1 MGDFSKI
8 PQNISQNARIL
19 IAPLD
24 WGLGHATRCIPL
36 VDFLITRFDAKITIA
51 ANGPQEAILQEA
63 FPQLNFLHPPDYQ
76 VHYRKNRAATIAS
89 LALSVP
95 RILRTISAENRWL
108 RNLLQTQSFDAIISD
123 NRYGFYDPV
132 VPSYFITHQLLVK
145 TPFGPRAD
153 QLVQKALYRYINRFK
168 EVWVPDDEKAPSL
181 AGELSHP
188 NKMPEIPVRYLGPIS
203 RLDPRPKTGS
213 TQLLVLLSGP
223 EPQRSLLEKIVFEQ
237 WLAAPGTS
245 MVCVRGLPLST
256 EVTPKL
262 PNAIIYNHLQAS
274 ALAQEIANAGIILCR
289 SGYST
294 IMDLLPMG
302 KKCVMVPT
310 PGQTEQEYLALLLA
324 EQGRIRTVSQNELR
338 LAEILH

>member
-8 PQNISQNARIL
+8 PQIISQNARVL

-36 VDFLITRFDAKITIA
+36 VDFLITRLNAKITIA
-51 ANGPQEAILQEA
+51 ANGPQKAILREA

-76 VHYRKNRAATIAS
+76 VSYRKNRAATIAS
-89 LALSVP
+89 LALAVP
-95 RILRTISAENRWL
+95 RILRTIRAENRWL
-108 RNLLQTQSFDAIISD
+108 HKLLQTQAFDAIISD

-153 QLVQKALYRYINRFK
+153 RLVQKALYRYINRFK

-188 NKMPEIPVRYLGPIS
+188 NKMPAIPVRYLGPIS
-203 RLDPRPKTGS
+203 RLDPRPKTGT

-245 MVCVRGLPLST
+245 MVCVRGLPTTT
-256 EVTPKL
+256 EATPQL
-262 PNAIIYNHLQAS
+262 PNAIVYNHLQAS

-302 KKCVMVPT
+302 KNCVMVPT
-310 PGQTEQEYLALLLA
+310 PGQTEQEYLAGLLA
-324 EQGRIRTVSQNELR
+324 AQGRIRTISQQELK
-338 LAEILH
+338 LAEILP

>member
-1 MGDFSKI
+1 VGDFSKI
-8 PQNISQNARIL
+8 PQIISQNARVL

-36 VDFLITRFDAKITIA
+36 VDFLITQLNAKITIA
-51 ANGPQEAILQEA
+51 ANGPQKAILQEA
-63 FPQLNFLHPPDYQ
+63 FPQLPFLHPPDYQ
-76 VHYRKNRAATIAS
+76 VNYRKNRAATIAS
-89 LALSVP
+89 LALAVP
-95 RILRTISAENRWL
+95 RILRTIRAENRWL
-108 RNLLQTQSFDAIISD
+108 KNLLQTQSFDAIISD
-123 NRYGFYDPV
+123 NRYGCYDPV

-153 QLVQKALYRYINRFK
+153 RLLQKALYRYINRFK
-168 EVWVPDDEKAPSL
+168 EVWVPDNEKAPAL

-188 NKMPEIPVRYLGPIS
+188 NKMPGIPVRYLGPIS
-203 RLDPRPKTGS
+203 RLDPRPKTGT

-245 MVCVRGLPLST
+245 MVCVRGLPTTT
-256 EVTPKL
+256 EATPLL

-310 PGQTEQEYLALLLA
+310 PGQTEQEYLAGLLA